1 MVPGFPNMFISSA
14 PNYSPG
20 HGAGHNFGVEV
31 MVHYV
36 MECLQLMAQRD
47 VATIEVRPEAFESY
61 VGQIDT
67 AMQDTVWCHTP
78 TAHTYYRSGGGRIVT
93 AFPFRLIEVW
103 QSHRAPIEED
113 LLLR

>member
-1 MVPGFPNMFISSA
+1 MVPEFPNMFISSA

-20 HGAGHNFGVEV
+20 HGGGHNFGVEV

-36 MECLQLMAQRD
+36 MECLQLMALRD
-47 VATIEVRPEAFESY
+47 AATIEVKPEAFADY
-61 VGQIDT
+61 VGKIDE
-67 AMQDTVWCHTP
+67 AMAKTVWCHTP

-93 AFPFRLIEVW
+93 AFPFRLIDVW

-113 LLLR
+113 LVVG